1 MNYYAAGRRDV
12 QRAFPEIQSLPGF
25 PAAISS
31 LFPIRLCFMDNWPTY
46 LVRNRGALDRHEQ
59 QRLQKSVVAI
69 VGCGGLG
76 GFVIEELARIGVGD
90 LLLVDPDRF
99 EESNLNRQLY
109 SDRQCLGRR
118 KALVAA
124 ERVRQIH
131 GHCRA
136 TALTTDFRDQ
146 ADLLSNRAMVIVDGV
161 DSLEARKDLGR
172 LCRRG
177 GKPLVHGAVNG
188 WYGQVAVQQPGR
200 DLIGRLYPDGV
211 VHWVEPPSVLA
222 CTVATVASLQAAEV
236 VKLLLGRDSALR
248 DNWLSVDLLHTEFTL
263 VPVGFGT
270 PVTIF

>member
-1 MNYYAAGRRDV
+1 MAAAGRRDV
-12 QRAFPEIQSLPGF
+12 QRAFPEQTRSLF
-25 PAAISS
+25 LPAANSS
-31 LFPIRLCFMDNWPTY
+31 PFPIRLRSMDVWPTY
-46 LVRNRGALDRHEQ
+46 LVRNRGSLDHHEQ
-59 QRLQKSVVAI
+59 QRLQESVVAV

-76 GFVIEELARIGVGD
+76 GFVIEELARIGVGS

-109 SDRQCLGRR
+109 SDQHNLGRR
-118 KALVAA
+118 KAVVAA

-136 TALTTDFRDQ
+136 TALTTDFRNQ
-146 ADLLSNRAMVIVDGV
+146 ADLLSGRAMVIVDCL
-161 DSLEARKDLGR
+161 DSLRARKDLGR
-172 LCRRG
+172 LCRCG

-200 DLIGRLYPDGV
+200 DLLGRLYPDDV
-211 VHWVEPPSVLA
+211 VYWVEPPSVLA

-236 VKLLLGRDSALR
+236 VKLLLGRESALR

-263 VPVGFGT
+263 VPVGYGT
-270 PVTIF
+270 PVTIL